1 MTKGYESFKGIMQ
14 KTLHHN
20 KANAAPTP
28 IARVKTSTA
37 SSLNDEMEELEK
49 TVVDRIGRL
58 KAAVKE
64 GETMVAEEDQ
74 RAQQVIETLKANIAM
89 LETKVRETE
98 DTVRTNA
105 SASQSM
111 EKSLTAKTAAL
122 ALQLSDAE
130 KIVRDKEWTIKALE
144 KDFAANIQDLET
156 QVRNNQKLLASRDT
170 QINNLTAQLQAL
182 TNGIKGMSSFFRQAE
197 ALAVVEAQEASPIA
211 AGEPAKGGEE
221 KPATSQATSPAVP
234 SHASDADPGAVPPN
248 FFADMT
254 RELSE
259 FFGPIARIIVRDD
272 VAFLGESMGQFP
284 KARVAELVDLV
295 SREIPDENLKSSF
308 RKRFTQN
315 L

>member
-1 MTKGYESFKGIMQ
+1 MTIRGIMQ

-20 KANAAPTP
+20 KANPTPTP
-28 IARVKTSTA
+28 IARVQTNTA

-49 TVVDRIGRL
+49 TVVESIGRL
-58 KAAVKE
+58 KAAVKD
-64 GETMVAEEDQ
+64 GEAVVAEEGEHT
-74 RAQQVIETLKANIAM
+74 QQVIESLRANIAV
-89 LETKVRETE
+89 LEAKVTETE
-98 DTVRTNA
+98 ETVRRID

-111 EKSLTAKTAAL
+111 EKSLTGKIATL
-122 ALQLSDAE
+122 AVQLSDAE
-130 KIVRDKEWTIKALE
+130 KIVREKESTIKARE
-144 KDFAANIQDLET
+144 QDFAAKIQDLET
-156 QVRNNQKLLASRDT
+156 QLRNNQKLLANRDT

-182 TNGIKGMSSFFRQAE
+182 TNGIKGMSSFFRKAE
-197 ALAVVEAQEASPIA
+197 ALAVVEAQGISPSA
-211 AGEPAKGGEE
+211 AGEQSQGGEE
-221 KPATSQATSPAVP
+221 KPATSQSTTPPVTFHAT
-234 SHASDADPGAVPPN
+234 DAAQETVRPN